1 MQRYF
6 VEINDS
12 NEVIFSKEDIFH
24 ISKVMRMKVN
34 DEIEIVN
41 DSKLY
46 LAKITSF
53 NPSLKVQ
60 IIKEIDRKTELDT
73 YIRLLYCIP
82 KGEKLDLVIQKAC
95 ELGVDEIVLVN
106 SSRCVAKIDKNNVNK
121 KIERFS
127 KIIKEA
133 SEQSKRLKFMKL
145 SDVIDYKDINKYD
158 ADLSLIAYEKEDPK
172 VSSLK
177 KILEEKEYKIINVLV
192 GAEGGFS
199 EEEVDYAIK
208 NGYKS
213 ISLGRRILRSETAC
227 FYLLSILSYYAEIN
241 YEKCI

>member
-6 VEINDS
+6 VEIDES
-12 NEVIFSKEDIFH
+12 NKVIFSKDDIFH
-24 ISKVMRMKVN
+24 ISKVMRMKIG

-41 DSKLY
+41 NLKLY
-46 LAKITSF
+46 LAKIVSF
-53 NPSLKVQ
+53 NPALDVQ
-60 IIKEIDRKTELDT
+60 IIEEIDRLTELNT

-95 ELGVDEIVLVN
+95 ELGASEIVLVN
-106 SSRCVAKIDKNNVNK
+106 SSRCVAKIDKNNKDK

-145 SDVIDYKDINKYD
+145 SDVIDYKDITKYD
-158 ADLSLIAYEKEDPK
+158 ADLSLIAYEKEDPR
-172 VSSLK
+172 VSSVK
-177 KILEEKEYKIINVLV
+177 KIFEEKEYKTINVLI

-199 EEEVDYAIK
+199 EEEVDFAIK

-241 YEKCI
+241 YEK